1 MKPEIEA
8 LVKASGCAD
17 VGELLDR
24 MLGVCRVL
32 HQFKQENGRIM
43 DATELRCLE
52 AVLHATPPEKN
63 T

>member
-1 MKPEIEA
+1 MKPKIEA
-8 LVKASGCAD
+8 LIKSSGCAD

-24 MLGVCRVL
+24 MLSVGRVL

-43 DATELRCLE
+43 DATELRCLQ
-52 AVLHATPPEKN
+52 AVLGATPPEKN

>member
-1 MKPEIEA
+1 MKKETEA
-8 LVKASGCAD
+8 LIKASGCAD

-24 MLGVCRVL
+24 MLGLGKVL
-32 HQFKQENGRIM
+32 YQFKQEHGRPM
-43 DATELRCLE
+43 NPTEMKCLE

>member
-24 MLGVCRVL
+24 MLSVGRVL

-43 DATELRCLE
+43 DATELRCLQ
-52 AVLHATPPEKN
+52 AVLGATPPEKN

>member
-8 LVKASGCAD
+8 LIKSSGCAD

-24 MLGVCRVL
+24 MLSVGRVL

-43 DATELRCLE
+43 DATELRCLQ
-52 AVLHATPPEKN
+52 AALGATPPEKS